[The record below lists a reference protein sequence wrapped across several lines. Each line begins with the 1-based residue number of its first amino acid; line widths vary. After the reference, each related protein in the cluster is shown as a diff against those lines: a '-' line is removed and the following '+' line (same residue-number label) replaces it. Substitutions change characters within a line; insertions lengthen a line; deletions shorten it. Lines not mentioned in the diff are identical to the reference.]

1 MRKCPK
7 RFGVPACRG
16 PWAMAPTRE
25 FEGYASSLHTRRDH
39 LPGQATTGL
48 TSEQFDELID
58 RVANR
63 VVWDDRRGRPREL
76 TLRQAVKAV
85 VMYFRT
91 NITQEVIAE
100 LLFVDQSTISRAISD
115 LEEII
120 AEALDEFVPELPDE
134 IEGRVAVIDGSLCP
148 CWSWADAP
156 ELYSG
161 KRKTTG
167 HAHQF
172 VCDLSGDLMHIS
184 DPLPGNTHDAK
195 AMHDTGL
202 SELLGDDNAVGDKGY
217 IGTGILTPYRKPAG
231 GELLD
236 WQKEFNTTINKIR
249 YVIERAISHF
259 KTWRCMHTDYRRPKR
274 TYATA
279 FTAIRALY
287 FFTLR
292 FA

>member
-1 MRKCPK
+1 M
-7 RFGVPACRG
+7 
-16 PWAMAPTRE
+16 
-25 FEGYASSLHTRRDH
+25 
-39 LPGQATTGL
+39 PGQATTGL
-48 TSEQFDELID
+48 TSEQFDELVE
-58 RVANR
+58 RVGER
-63 VVWDDRRGRPREL
+63 IVWDYGRGRPREL
-76 TLRQAVKAV
+76 TLQQAVKAV

-91 NITQEVIAE
+91 NITQELIAE

-120 AEALDEFVPELPDE
+120 AEALDEFVPELPEE
-134 IEGRVAVIDGSLCP
+134 IDGRVAIVDGSLCP

-172 VCDLSGDLMHIS
+172 VCDLFGNLMHIS
-184 DPLPGNTHDAK
+184 DPLPGSIHDAK
-195 AMHDTGL
+195 AIHATGL
-202 SELLGDDNAVGDKGY
+202 SELLGDDNAIGDKGY

-236 WQKEFNTTINKIR
+236 WQKEFNTTVNKIR
-249 YVIERAISHF
+249 YVIERSISQF
-259 KTWRCMHTDYRRPKR
+259 KTWRCMHIDYRRPAR
-274 TYATA
+274 TYAIA
-279 FTAIRALY
+279 FNAVRALH
-287 FFTLR
+287 FFKLR